1 MERQIGI
8 DHWTN
13 TLYKM
18 DNDLTLKHCFVKGV
32 TLDSSKPFDPNSIL
46 TTPWEYVVERWPEGI
61 SCVTY
66 NFGKKVNWVVHLR

>member
-13 TLYKM
+13 AIYKM
-18 DNDLTLKHCFVKGV
+18 INNSILKHCFAKG
-32 TLDSSKPFDPNSIL
+32 THDSSEPFDPNSIL

-61 SCVTY
+61 VCVTY